1 MKGNRENMAS
11 NRINQPPA
19 SKHGEYKKPRK
30 RTVSGAIL
38 TFAVVVIA
46 IVFLMSV
53 FLRISDISVEGNEHY
68 TDEEII
74 SAIDIEQGDNLF
86 FFDRFAAI
94 SRVFAKLPY
103 VEEVSLERQLPNKVI
118 ITVQE
123 CKALAYIAVGD
134 ENWTIDRSCKV
145 LGKATESEL
154 ETLIRVD
161 GLDPGTLLI
170 GERLT
175 SSDGDDGII
184 TFISETLYQIQ
195 ERNLAEH
202 ILSLDFSEENG
213 AKMYYG
219 TRFTVILG
227 GRSSVNHKFAMLE
240 SVLEQLKEG
249 DVGVINLSDGDS
261 AHFIPQ

>member
-1 MKGNRENMAS
+1 MAS
-11 NRINQPPA
+11 NRINQPPS

-53 FLRISDISVEGNEHY
+53 FLRISDISVKGNEHY
-68 TDEEII
+68 TDSEII
-74 SAIDIEQGDNLF
+74 NAIDIEQGDNLF

-103 VEEVSLERQLPNKVI
+103 VEEVSVARQLPNKVV

-123 CKALAYIAVGD
+123 CKALAYITVGD

-145 LGKATESEL
+145 LGKATENEL
-154 ETLIRVD
+154 ESLIRIA
-161 GLDPGTLLI
+161 GMNPGTLLI

-175 SSDGDDGII
+175 SADGDD
-184 TFISETLYQIQ
+184 TVVAFLSDVLYQIQ
-195 ERNLAEH
+195 ERNLSGS
-202 ILSLDFSEENG
+202 ILSLDFSDLLEV
-213 AKMYYG
+213 KMQYG
-219 TRFTVILG
+219 TRFTVVLG
-227 GRSSVNHKFAMLE
+227 GKSGVNHKFAMLE
-240 SVLEQLKEG
+240 SVLEQLKDG
-249 DVGVINLSDGDS
+249 DVGVINVSDGS
-261 AHFIPQ
+261 TAHFIPQ

>member
-1 MKGNRENMAS
+1 MPS

-74 SAIDIEQGDNLF
+74 NAIDIEQGDNLF

-103 VEEVSLERQLPNKVI
+103 VEEVSLERQLPDKVI

-154 ETLIRVD
+154 ESLIGVE
-161 GLDPGTLLI
+161 GLNPGTLLI

-175 SSDGDDGII
+175 SADGDEAII
-184 TFISETLYQIQ
+184 TFIADVLYQIQ

-202 ILSLDFSEENG
+202 IRRVDFTENLG

-227 GRSSVNHKFAMLE
+227 GTAEVNHKFAMLE

-249 DVGVINLSDGDS
+249 DVGVLDVSDGYS

>member
-1 MKGNRENMAS
+1 MPA
-11 NRINQPPA
+11 NRITQPPS

-74 SAIDIEQGDNLF
+74 KAIDIEQGDNLF

-103 VEEVSLERQLPNKVI
+103 VEEVSVSRHLPDKVVV
-118 ITVQE
+118 TVQE

-145 LGKATESEL
+145 LGKATDSEL
-154 ETLIRVD
+154 GSLIRIEGVN
-161 GLDPGTLLI
+161 PGTLLI

-175 SSDGDDGII
+175 SADGDDTIVN
-184 TFISETLYQIQ
+184 FLSDTLYQIQ
-195 ERNLAEH
+195 ARNMTEH
-202 ILSLDFSEENG
+202 VLSMDFTDILG
-213 AKMYYG
+213 AKFQYD
-219 TRFTVILG
+219 TRFTVIIG
-227 GRSSVNHKFAMLE
+227 GKSNVEHKFAMLE
-240 SVLEQLKEG
+240 SVLSQLKEG
-249 DVGVINLSDGDS
+249 DVGIINVSDGSS
-261 AHFIPQ
+261 AHFVPQ

>member
-1 MKGNRENMAS
+1 MATS
-11 NRINQPPA
+11 KNIQPPS
-19 SKHGEYKKPRK
+19 SKHGEYKKPR
-30 RTVSGAIL
+30 RRSVSGAIL

-46 IVFLMSV
+46 TVFLMSI
-53 FLRISDISVEGNEHY
+53 FLRINDIRVEGNEHY

-74 SAIDIEQGDNLF
+74 KAIDIEQGDNLF

-145 LGKATESEL
+145 LGKATDDEL
-154 ETLIRVD
+154 GALIRVE

-175 SSDGDDGII
+175 SADGSGEII
-184 TFISETLYQIQ
+184 DFISDVLYQIQ
-195 ERNLAEH
+195 ARNLAEH
-202 ILSLDFSEENG
+202 ILSLDFSDPLG
-213 AKMYYG
+213 ASMQYG
-219 TRFTVILG
+219 TRFTVIIG
-227 GRSSVNHKFAMLE
+227 GKSEVNHKFAMLE

-249 DVGVINLSDGDS
+249 DGGVINVSDGS
-261 AHFIPQ
+261 TAHFIPQ

>member
-1 MKGNRENMAS
+1 MPS
-11 NRINQPPA
+11 NRNNQPPS

-68 TDEEII
+68 TDAEII
-74 SAIDIEQGDNLF
+74 NAIDIEQGDNLF

-145 LGKATESEL
+145 LGKATDSEL
-154 ETLIRVD
+154 ETLISVD
-161 GLDPGTLLI
+161 GLNPGTLLI

-175 SSDGDDGII
+175 SADGDDAII
-184 TFISETLYQIQ
+184 TFISDALYQIQ
-195 ERNLAEH
+195 ERNMAEH
-202 ILSLDFSEENG
+202 IRGLDFSDPLG
-213 AKMYYG
+213 AKMEYG
-219 TRFTVILG
+219 TRFTVIIG
-227 GRSSVNHKFAMLE
+227 GKSEVNHKFAMIE

-249 DVGVINLSDGDS
+249 DSGIIDVSDAS
-261 AHFIPQ
+261 VAHFVPQ

>member
-1 MKGNRENMAS
+1 MPS
-11 NRINQPPA
+11 NRINQPPS

-68 TDEEII
+68 SDEEII
-74 SAIDIEQGDNLF
+74 KAIDIEQGDNLF

-145 LGKATESEL
+145 LGKATEDEL
-154 ETLIRVD
+154 GTLIRVE

-175 SSDGDDGII
+175 SADGHTLLDRHRRQERRGPQVRHDRVGPGTAQRGRRRDHQRLRRNGRAFRSAVSKTIYKKITI
-184 TFISETLYQIQ
+184 TFTRMKKQ
-195 ERNLAEH
+195 
-202 ILSLDFSEENG
+202 LDLVRE
-213 AKMYYG
+213 M
-219 TRFTVILG
+219 
-227 GRSSVNHKFAMLE
+227 
-240 SVLEQLKEG
+240 
-249 DVGVINLSDGDS
+249 
-261 AHFIPQ
+261 

>member
-1 MKGNRENMAS
+1 MAS
-11 NRINQPPA
+11 NRINQPPS

-68 TDEEII
+68 SDEEII

-175 SSDGDDGII
+175 SADGDDGII

-227 GRSSVNHKFAMLE
+227 GRSSVNYKFAMLE

>member
-1 MKGNRENMAS
+1 MAAT
-11 NRINQPPA
+11 RMNQPPA
-19 SKHGEYKKPRK
+19 SKHGEYKAPRK
-30 RTVSGAIL
+30 RSISGAIL

-46 IVFLMSV
+46 TVFLMSV
-53 FLRISDISVEGNEHY
+53 FLRISDVSVEGNEHY
-68 TDEEII
+68 TDSEII
-74 SAIDIEQGDNLF
+74 RAIDIEQGDNLF

-103 VEEVSLERQLPNKVI
+103 VEEVSVKRLLPGKVV
-118 ITVQE
+118 ITVRE

-145 LGKATESEL
+145 LGKATEDEL
-154 ETLIRVD
+154 GSLIRVE

-175 SSDGDDGII
+175 SADGNEEII
-184 TFISETLYQIQ
+184 GFISDVLYQIQ
-195 ERNLAEH
+195 GRSLAEH
-202 ILSLDFSEENG
+202 ILSLDFSDPLG
-213 AKMYYG
+213 ASMQYG

-227 GRSSVNHKFAMLE
+227 GKSEVNHKFAMLE

-249 DVGVINLSDGDS
+249 DSGVINVSDGTA

>member
-1 MKGNRENMAS
+1 MALNRK
-11 NRINQPPA
+11 NQPPS

-53 FLRISDISVEGNEHY
+53 FLRISDISVVGNEHY

-74 SAIDIEQGDNLF
+74 KAIDIEQGDNLF

-103 VEEVSLERQLPNKVI
+103 VEEVSLERQLPDKVI
-118 ITVQE
+118 VTVQE

-145 LGKATESEL
+145 LGKATDSEL
-154 ETLIRVD
+154 GSLLRID
-161 GLDPGTLLI
+161 GFDPGTLLI

-175 SSDGDDGII
+175 SADGNDELVG
-184 TFISETLYQIQ
+184 FIADVLYQVQ
-195 ERNLAEH
+195 ERNLSWS
-202 ILSLDFSEENG
+202 IVSMDFSDPLG
-213 AKMYYG
+213 AKLYYG
-219 TRFTVILG
+219 TRFTVVIG
-227 GRSSVNHKFAMLE
+227 GKSNVNHKFAMLD

-249 DVGVINLSDGDS
+249 DAGIIDVSDGYS

>member
-1 MKGNRENMAS
+1 MPS
-11 NRINQPPA
+11 NRINQPPS

-74 SAIDIEQGDNLF
+74 KAIDIEQGDNLF

-145 LGKATESEL
+145 LGKATDSEL
-154 ETLIRVD
+154 EALIRVD
-161 GLDPGTLLI
+161 GLNPGTLLI

-175 SSDGDDGII
+175 SADGDEQII
-184 TFISETLYQIQ
+184 GFISDVLYQIQ
-195 ERNLAEH
+195 ERQMAEH
-202 ILSLDFSEENG
+202 ILGLDFSDPLG
-213 AKMYYG
+213 AKLLYG
-219 TRFTVILG
+219 TRFTVIIG
-227 GRSSVNHKFAMLE
+227 GPSEVNHKFAMIE

-249 DVGVINLSDGDS
+249 DSGIIDVSDGS
-261 AHFIPQ
+261 VAHFVPQ

>member
-1 MKGNRENMAS
+1 MALNRK
-11 NRINQPPA
+11 NQPPS

-53 FLRISDISVEGNEHY
+53 FLRISDISVAGNEHY

-74 SAIDIEQGDNLF
+74 KAIDIEQGDNLF

-103 VEEVSLERQLPNKVI
+103 VEEVSLERQLPDKVI
-118 ITVQE
+118 VTVRE

-145 LGKATESEL
+145 LGKATDSEL
-154 ETLIRVD
+154 GSLLRID
-161 GLDPGTLLI
+161 GFDPGTLLI

-175 SSDGDDGII
+175 SADGNDELVG
-184 TFISETLYQIQ
+184 FIADVLYQIQ
-195 ERNLAEH
+195 ERNLSWS
-202 ILSLDFSEENG
+202 IVSMDFSDPLG
-213 AKMYYG
+213 AKLYYG
-219 TRFTVILG
+219 TRFTIVIG
-227 GRSSVNHKFAMLE
+227 GKSNVNHKFAMLD

-249 DVGVINLSDGDS
+249 DAGIINVSDGYS

>member
-1 MKGNRENMAS
+1 MAS

-19 SKHGEYKKPRK
+19 SKHGEYKKPRR

-53 FLRISDISVEGNEHY
+53 FLRISDIRVEGNEHY
-68 TDEEII
+68 TDEEIVN
-74 SAIDIEQGDNLF
+74 AIDIEQGDNLF
-86 FFDRFAAI
+86 FFDRFAAV

-103 VEEVSLERQLPNKVI
+103 VEEVSLERQLPDKVI

-134 ENWTIDRSCKV
+134 ENWTIDKSCKV
-145 LGKATESEL
+145 LGKATDSEL
-154 ETLIRVD
+154 ESLIGVE
-161 GLDPGTLLI
+161 GLNPGTLLI

-175 SSDGDDGII
+175 SADGDEAII
-184 TFISETLYQIQ
+184 SFISDVLYQIQ

-202 ILSLDFSEENG
+202 IRRVDFSEELG

-219 TRFTVILG
+219 TRFIVILG
-227 GRSSVNHKFAMLE
+227 GTAEVNHKFAMLE

-249 DVGVINLSDGDS
+249 DTGIINLSDGYS

>member
-1 MKGNRENMAS
+1 MALNRN
-11 NRINQPPA
+11 NQPPS

-53 FLRISDISVEGNEHY
+53 FLRISDISVVGNEHY

-74 SAIDIEQGDNLF
+74 KAIDIEQGDNLF

-103 VEEVSLERQLPNKVI
+103 VEEVSLERQLPDKVI
-118 ITVQE
+118 VTVQE

-145 LGKATESEL
+145 LGKATDSEL
-154 ETLIRVD
+154 GSLLRID
-161 GLDPGTLLI
+161 GFDPGTLLI

-175 SSDGDDGII
+175 SADGNDELVG
-184 TFISETLYQIQ
+184 FIADVLYQIQ
-195 ERNLAEH
+195 ERNLSWS
-202 ILSLDFSEENG
+202 IVSMDFSDPLG
-213 AKMYYG
+213 AKLYYG
-219 TRFTVILG
+219 TRFTVVIG
-227 GRSSVNHKFAMLE
+227 GKSNVNHKFAMLD

-249 DVGVINLSDGDS
+249 DAGIIDVSDGYS

>member
-1 MKGNRENMAS
+1 MPS
-11 NRINQPPA
+11 NRLNQPPS

-30 RTVSGAIL
+30 RTISGAIL
-38 TFAVVVIA
+38 TFAIVVIA
-46 IVFLMSV
+46 IVFMMSV

-68 TDEEII
+68 TDDEII
-74 SAIDIEQGDNLF
+74 KAIDIEQGDNLF

-118 ITVQE
+118 ITVRE

-145 LGKATESEL
+145 LGKATDDEL
-154 ETLIRVD
+154 GSLIRVD
-161 GLDPGTLLI
+161 GLNPGTLLI

-175 SSDGDDGII
+175 SADGNNEII
-184 TFISETLYQIQ
+184 DFISDVLYQILG
-195 ERNLAEH
+195 RNLAEH
-202 ILSLDFSEENG
+202 ILELDFSDPLG
-213 AKMYYG
+213 AQMQYG

-227 GRSSVNHKFAMLE
+227 GKSSVEHKFAMLE

-249 DVGVINLSDGDS
+249 DVGVINVSDGS
-261 AHFIPQ
+261 VAHFIPQ

>member
-1 MKGNRENMAS
+1 MAS
-11 NRINQPPA
+11 NRINQPPS

-68 TDEEII
+68 SDEEII

-86 FFDRFAAI
+86 FFDRFAAV

-123 CKALAYIAVGD
+123 CKAMAYIAVGD

-145 LGKATESEL
+145 LGKATDSEL
-154 ETLIRVD
+154 ESLIRVD

-175 SSDGDDGII
+175 SADGDEGII
-184 TFISETLYQIQ
+184 NFISETLYQIQ

-202 ILSLDFSEENG
+202 ILNLDYSEENG

-227 GRSSVNHKFAMLE
+227 GKSNVNYKFAMLE

-249 DVGVINLSDGDS
+249 DVGVINLSDGSS

>member
-1 MKGNRENMAS
+1 MPS

-74 SAIDIEQGDNLF
+74 NAIDIEQGDNLF

-103 VEEVSLERQLPNKVI
+103 VEEVSLERQLPDKVI

-154 ETLIRVD
+154 ESIIGVE
-161 GLDPGTLLI
+161 GLNPGTLLI

-175 SSDGDDGII
+175 SADGDEAII
-184 TFISETLYQIQ
+184 TFIADVLYQIQ

-202 ILSLDFSEENG
+202 IRRVDFTENLG

-227 GRSSVNHKFAMLE
+227 GTAEVNHKFAMLE

-249 DVGVINLSDGDS
+249 DVGVIDVSDGYS

>member
-1 MKGNRENMAS
+1 MPA
-11 NRINQPPA
+11 NRINQPPS

-30 RTVSGAIL
+30 RSVSGAIL

-53 FLRISDISVEGNEHY
+53 FLRISDISVKGNEHY

-74 SAIDIEQGDNLF
+74 KAIDIEQGDNLF

-145 LGKATESEL
+145 LRRHHHYRHVYLLLHRRSRRRWGSTPLSPAQKA
-154 ETLIRVD
+154 
-161 GLDPGTLLI
+161 G
-170 GERLT
+170 
-175 SSDGDDGII
+175 
-184 TFISETLYQIQ
+184 
-195 ERNLAEH
+195 
-202 ILSLDFSEENG
+202 
-213 AKMYYG
+213 
-219 TRFTVILG
+219 G
-227 GRSSVNHKFAMLE
+227 GRNPRRSDHRRKERGQPQIRHARIRSGTAQGGRRRRHQRFRRLDRTFHPAVIKLFTKRL
-240 SVLEQLKEG
+240 QL
-249 DVGVINLSDGDS
+249 LS
-261 AHFIPQ
+261 QE

>member
-1 MKGNRENMAS
+1 MAS
-11 NRINQPPA
+11 SRKNQPPS

-68 TDEEII
+68 TDDEII
-74 SAIDIEQGDNLF
+74 NAIDIEQGDNLF

-118 ITVQE
+118 ITVRE
-123 CKALAYIAVGD
+123 CKALAYISVGD

-154 ETLIRVD
+154 GALIRVE
-161 GLDPGTLLI
+161 GLNPGTLLI

-175 SSDGDDGII
+175 SADGDESII
-184 TFISETLYQIQ
+184 TFISDVLYQIQ
-195 ERNLAEH
+195 ERNMTMH
-202 ILSLDFSEENG
+202 ILGLDFSDPLG
-213 AKMYYG
+213 AKMQFG
-219 TRFTVILG
+219 TRFTVVIG
-227 GRSSVNHKFAMLE
+227 GKSEVNHKFAMIE

-249 DVGVINLSDGDS
+249 DSGVIDVSDGS
-261 AHFIPQ
+261 VAHFVPQ

>member
-1 MKGNRENMAS
+1 MPS
-11 NRINQPPA
+11 NRITQPPS

-74 SAIDIEQGDNLF
+74 KAIDIEQGDNLF

-145 LGKATESEL
+145 LGKATDSEL
-154 ETLIRVD
+154 EALIRVD
-161 GLDPGTLLI
+161 GLNPGTLLI

-175 SSDGDDGII
+175 SADGDEQII
-184 TFISETLYQIQ
+184 GFISDVLYQIQ
-195 ERNLAEH
+195 ERQMAEH
-202 ILSLDFSEENG
+202 ILGLDFSDPLG
-213 AKMYYG
+213 AKLLYG
-219 TRFTVILG
+219 TRFTVIIG
-227 GRSSVNHKFAMLE
+227 GPSEVNHKFAMIE

-249 DVGVINLSDGDS
+249 DSGIIDVSDGS
-261 AHFIPQ
+261 VAHFVPQ

>member
-1 MKGNRENMAS
+1 MAS
-11 NRINQPPA
+11 NRINQPPS

-68 TDEEII
+68 SDEEII

-86 FFDRFAAI
+86 FFDRFAAV

-145 LGKATESEL
+145 LGKATDSEL
-154 ETLIRVD
+154 ESLIRVD
-161 GLDPGTLLI
+161 GLNPGTLLI

-175 SSDGDDGII
+175 SADGDEGII
-184 TFISETLYQIQ
+184 NFISETLYQIQ

-202 ILSLDFSEENG
+202 ILSLDYSEENG

-227 GRSSVNHKFAMLE
+227 GKSNVNYKFAMLE

-249 DVGVINLSDGDS
+249 DVGVINLSDGSS

>member
-1 MKGNRENMAS
+1 MATS
-11 NRINQPPA
+11 RKNQPPS

-68 TDEEII
+68 TDDEII
-74 SAIDIEQGDNLF
+74 KAIDIEQGDNLF

-103 VEEVSLERQLPNKVI
+103 VEEVALERQLPNKVI
-118 ITVQE
+118 ITVRE

-134 ENWTIDRSCKV
+134 ENWTIDRSGKV
-145 LGKATESEL
+145 LGKATENEL
-154 ETLIRVD
+154 GSLICVE

-175 SSDGDDGII
+175 SADGDESII
-184 TFISETLYQIQ
+184 TFISDVLYQIQ
-195 ERNLAEH
+195 ERNMAPH
-202 ILSLDFSEENG
+202 ILGLDFSDPLG
-213 AKMYYG
+213 AKMQYG
-219 TRFTVILG
+219 TRFTVIIG
-227 GRSSVNHKFAMLE
+227 GKSEVNHKFAMIE
-240 SVLEQLKEG
+240 SVLDQLKEG
-249 DVGVINLSDGDS
+249 DSGVINVSDGS
-261 AHFIPQ
+261 VAHFVPQ

>member
-1 MKGNRENMAS
+1 MAS
-11 NRINQPPA
+11 NRINQPPS

-53 FLRISDISVEGNEHY
+53 FLRSSDISVEGNEHY
-68 TDEEII
+68 SDEEII

-145 LGKATESEL
+145 LGKATENEL
-154 ETLIRVD
+154 EALIRVD
-161 GLDPGTLLI
+161 GLNPGTLLI

-175 SSDGDDGII
+175 SAEGNDSII
-184 TFISETLYQIQ
+184 TFISEVLYQIQ
-195 ERNLAEH
+195 ERNLAPH
-202 ILSLDFSEENG
+202 ILSLDFSETAR

-227 GRSSVNHKFAMLE
+227 GTGEVNHKFAMLE

-249 DVGVINLSDGDS
+249 DVGIIDLSDGYS

>member
-1 MKGNRENMAS
+1 MPS
-11 NRINQPPA
+11 NRITQPPS

-30 RTVSGAIL
+30 RSVSGAIL

-68 TDEEII
+68 TDDEII
-74 SAIDIEQGDNLF
+74 KAIDIEQGDNLF

-154 ETLIRVD
+154 GTLIRID
-161 GLDPGTLLI
+161 GLNPGTLLI

-175 SSDGDDGII
+175 SADGDDSIV
-184 TFISETLYQIQ
+184 TFVSDVLYQIQ
-195 ERNLAEH
+195 GRSLAEH
-202 ILSLDFSEENG
+202 ILGLDFADPLG
-213 AKMYYG
+213 ARLQYG
-219 TRFTVILG
+219 TRFTVVIG
-227 GRSSVNHKFAMLE
+227 GKSEVNHKFAMLE
-240 SVLEQLKEG
+240 SVLDQLKEG
-249 DVGVINLSDGDS
+249 DSGVIDVSDGS
-261 AHFIPQ
+261 VAHFVPQ

>member
-1 MKGNRENMAS
+1 MAS
-11 NRINQPPA
+11 NPINQPPS

-68 TDEEII
+68 SDEEII

-86 FFDRFAAI
+86 FFDRFAAV

-123 CKALAYIAVGD
+123 CKALAYIAGGETVVKLTGH
-134 ENWTIDRSCKV
+134 
-145 LGKATESEL
+145 GK
-154 ETLIRVD
+154 
-161 GLDPGTLLI
+161 
-170 GERLT
+170 
-175 SSDGDDGII
+175 
-184 TFISETLYQIQ
+184 
-195 ERNLAEH
+195 
-202 ILSLDFSEENG
+202 
-213 AKMYYG
+213 
-219 TRFTVILG
+219 G
-227 GRSSVNHKFAMLE
+227 GRNQELALAAAAAGAVAEKSGA
-240 SVLEQLKEG
+240 
-249 DVGVINLSDGDS
+249 
-261 AHFIPQ
+261 A

>member
-1 MKGNRENMAS
+1 MPS

-19 SKHGEYKKPRK
+19 SKHGEYKKPRR

-53 FLRISDISVEGNEHY
+53 FLRISDIRVEGNEHY
-68 TDEEII
+68 TDEEIVN
-74 SAIDIEQGDNLF
+74 AIDIEQGDNLF
-86 FFDRFAAI
+86 FFDRFAAV

-103 VEEVSLERQLPNKVI
+103 VEEVSLERQLPDKVI

-134 ENWTIDRSCKV
+134 ENWTIDKSCKV
-145 LGKATESEL
+145 LGKATDSEL
-154 ETLIRVD
+154 ESLIGVE
-161 GLDPGTLLI
+161 GLNPGTLLI

-175 SSDGDDGII
+175 SADGDEAII
-184 TFISETLYQIQ
+184 SFISDVLYQIQ

-202 ILSLDFSEENG
+202 IRRVDFSEELG

-219 TRFTVILG
+219 TRFIVILG
-227 GRSSVNHKFAMLE
+227 GTAEVNHKFAMLE

-249 DVGVINLSDGDS
+249 DTGIINLSDGYS

>member
-1 MKGNRENMAS
+1 MPAVRN
-11 NRINQPPA
+11 NQPPS

-30 RTVSGAIL
+30 RSVSGAIL
-38 TFAVVVIA
+38 TFAIVVIA
-46 IVFLMSV
+46 TVFLMSV

-74 SAIDIEQGDNLF
+74 KAIDIEQGDNLF

-103 VEEVSLERQLPNKVI
+103 VEEVSVSRQLPDKVV

-134 ENWTIDRSCKV
+134 ENWTIDHSCKV
-145 LGKATESEL
+145 LGKATAGEL
-154 ETLIRVD
+154 GSLIRVD
-161 GLDPGTLLI
+161 GINPGTLLI

-175 SSDGDDGII
+175 TADGDD
-184 TFISETLYQIQ
+184 TAVDFIADVLYQVQ
-195 ERNLAEH
+195 NRQMTEH
-202 ILSLDFSEENG
+202 IRSMDFNDLID
-213 AKMYYG
+213 ARLYYG
-219 TRFTVILG
+219 TRFTIMIG
-227 GRSSVNHKFAMLE
+227 GKSGVDHKFAMLE

-249 DVGVINLSDGDS
+249 DVGVINVSDGTS
-261 AHFIPQ
+261 AHFVPQ

>member
-1 MKGNRENMAS
+1 MPS
-11 NRINQPPA
+11 NRITQPPS
-19 SKHGEYKKPRK
+19 SKHGEYKKPRR

-68 TDEEII
+68 TDDEII
-74 SAIDIEQGDNLF
+74 KAIDIEQGDNLF

-103 VEEVSLERQLPNKVI
+103 IEEVSLERQLPNKVI
-118 ITVQE
+118 ITVRE

-154 ETLIRVD
+154 GTLIRVD

-175 SSDGDDGII
+175 SADGDDSII
-184 TFISETLYQIQ
+184 TFISDVLYQIQ
-195 ERNLAEH
+195 GRSLAEH
-202 ILSLDFSEENG
+202 ILGLDFSDPLG
-213 AKMYYG
+213 AKLQYG
-219 TRFTVILG
+219 TRFTVVIG
-227 GRSSVNHKFAMLE
+227 GRSEVNHKFAMLE

-249 DVGVINLSDGDS
+249 DSGIIDVSDGS
-261 AHFIPQ
+261 VAHFVPQ

>member
-1 MKGNRENMAS
+1 MPS
-11 NRINQPPA
+11 NRKNQPPS

-30 RTVSGAIL
+30 RSVSGAIL

-53 FLRISDISVEGNEHY
+53 FLRISDITVEGNEHY
-68 TDEEII
+68 TDAEII
-74 SAIDIEQGDNLF
+74 NAIDIEQGDNLF

-103 VEEVSLERQLPNKVI
+103 VEEVALERQLPNKVI

-145 LGKATESEL
+145 LGKATEDEL
-154 ETLIRVD
+154 STLICVE
-161 GLDPGTLLI
+161 GLNPGTLLI

-175 SSDGDDGII
+175 SADGDEEII
-184 TFISETLYQIQ
+184 GFISEVLYQIQ

-202 ILSLDFSEENG
+202 ILSLDFEDPLG
-213 AKMYYG
+213 ASMQYG

-227 GRSSVNHKFAMLE
+227 GKSEVNHKFAMLE

-249 DVGVINLSDGDS
+249 DGGIINVSDAS
-261 AHFIPQ
+261 VAHFIPQ

>member
-1 MKGNRENMAS
+1 MPS
-11 NRINQPPA
+11 NRINQPPS

-68 TDEEII
+68 SDEEII
-74 SAIDIEQGDNLF
+74 KAIDIEQGDNLF

-145 LGKATESEL
+145 LGKATEDEL
-154 ETLIRVD
+154 GTLIRVE

-175 SSDGDDGII
+175 SADGDDSIV
-184 TFISETLYQIQ
+184 TFVSDVLYQIQ
-195 ERNLAEH
+195 GRSLAEH
-202 ILSLDFSEENG
+202 ILGLDFADPLG
-213 AKMYYG
+213 ARLQYG
-219 TRFTVILG
+219 TRFTVVIG
-227 GRSSVNHKFAMLE
+227 GKSEVNHKFAMLE
-240 SVLEQLKEG
+240 SVLDQLKEG
-249 DVGVINLSDGDS
+249 DSGVIDVSDGS
-261 AHFIPQ
+261 VAHFVPQ

>member
-1 MKGNRENMAS
+1 MPS
-11 NRINQPPA
+11 NRINQPPS

-74 SAIDIEQGDNLF
+74 NAIDIEQGDNLF

-118 ITVQE
+118 VTVQE
-123 CKALAYIAVGD
+123 CRALAYIAVGD

-154 ETLIRVD
+154 GALIRIE
-161 GLDPGTLLI
+161 GLNPGTLLI

-175 SSDGDDGII
+175 SADGDDAMI
-184 TFISETLYQIQ
+184 TFVSDVLYQIQ
-195 ERNLAEH
+195 GRDLTRH
-202 ILSLDFSEENG
+202 ILGVDFSDPLG
-213 AKMYYG
+213 ARMQYG
-219 TRFTVILG
+219 TRFTIVLG
-227 GRSSVNHKFAMLE
+227 GKSEVNHKFAMLD

-249 DVGVINLSDGDS
+249 DSGIIDVSDGS
-261 AHFIPQ
+261 VAHFIPQ